1 MHTNRVKPSHA
12 IELLPAESNNK
23 SFKIKKNRFYFRI
36 KKENIRNNILDLR
49 MKSKI

>member
-23 SFKIKKNRFYFRI
+23 SFKIKKNRLYI
-36 KKENIRNNILDLR
+36 LELKKKILE
-49 MKSKI
+49 IIF